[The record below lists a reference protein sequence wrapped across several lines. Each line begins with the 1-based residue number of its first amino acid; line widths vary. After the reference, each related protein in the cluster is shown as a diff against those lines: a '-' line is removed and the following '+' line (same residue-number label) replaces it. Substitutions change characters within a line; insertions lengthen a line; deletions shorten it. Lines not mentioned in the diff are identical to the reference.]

1 MNEIDFFDKTAL
13 INELESNLWEYWSN
27 FGRGPGCALHDEG
40 DTLWFETPIPIL
52 PYNGILRFQAEKN
65 IDQKIDKLINQFN
78 DRQVAYFW
86 LVHPTSLPLDLPNR
100 LIKLS
105 LQEIEILP
113 GMTRKLENLPECP
126 QLPDDIEI
134 RKAIDE
140 NDLSALY
147 DFSAWRWNVPT
158 EYKRTLATILSTL
171 EFGKPNSK
179 AHLWQAWRKGQP
191 IAKAGMYLGS
201 KSAGIYAVST
211 KPEARGLGLARY
223 LTLTALK
230 EAQTLGKTLAVLHST
245 PMAQSLYRSIGF
257 ETIADFRLFASVV
270 GHI

>member
-1 MNEIDFFDKTAL
+1 MNEINFSDKTTL
-13 INELESNLWEYWSN
+13 INELESNLWDYWSN
-27 FGRGPGCALHDEG
+27 FGRGPECALHDEG
-40 DTLWFETPIPIL
+40 DILWFETPIPIL
-52 PYNGILRFQAEKN
+52 PYNGILRFQEEKN
-65 IDQKIDKLINQFN
+65 IDQKIDTLINHFN
-78 DRQVAYFW
+78 DRAVAYLW

-100 LIKLS
+100 LTKLG

-113 GMTRKLENLPECP
+113 GMTRNLENLPEFP
-126 QLPDDIEI
+126 RLPDDIEI
-134 RKAIDE
+134 RKGIDE
-140 NDLSALY
+140 NDINALY

-158 EYKRTLATILSTL
+158 EYRETLARTLSPLA
-171 EFGKPNSK
+171 FGKPNSK
-179 AHLWQAWRKGQP
+179 AHVWQAWRNGQP
-191 IAKAGMYLGS
+191 IAKAGIYVRS

-211 KPEARGLGLARY
+211 KPEARGLGLARF

-257 ETIADFRLFASVV
+257 ETIADFRLFASVA